1 MINEFVQVEFFE
13 IFRPYVYVVAYL
25 FGIGGKQLY
34 KHVLTF
40 LTNFAYNAYA
50 VIEHYHAVYNGKNG
64 SDTRIRLKKQYKQ
77 TYCREIF
84 AVYSITDS
92 SDYVTFSDGASG
104 FAYNAVGFYTDDYTI
119 SSVGKIAKNITL
131 NGGYIQGFLQGAYRL
146 DVAFY
151 PHGDNV
157 SASDL
162 AFMDGRITFAVSYGD
177 KTVTPSVTYSASGES
192 SVKTVASAGIDRD
205 NFANLGIN
213 QTDDILL
220 TITVKL
226 DYASGG
232 ETYAKLYNYLLGGG
246 AFVMDATVRLSEG
259 GEA

>member
-1 MINEFVQVEFFE
+1 MKISLRKKLNKFFDK
-13 IFRPYVYVVAYL
+13 ICTLRNSALCAALAIAAVICVGFSTWVIRTPGITTVAY
-25 FGIGGKQLY
+25 
-34 KHVLTF
+34 
-40 LTNFAYNAYA
+40 
-50 VIEHYHAVYNGKNG
+50 G
-64 SDTRIRLKKQYKQ
+64 S
-77 TYCREIF
+77 EF
-84 AVYSITDS
+84 AVYSVTDS

-131 NGGYIQGFLQGAYRL
+131 KGGYIQGFLQGAYRL

-162 AFMDGRITFAVSYGD
+162 AFMDGRITFAISYGD

-205 NFANLGIN
+205 NFTNLGIN

-259 GEA
+259 GET

>member
-1 MINEFVQVEFFE
+1 M
-13 IFRPYVYVVAYL
+13 AY
-25 FGIGGKQLY
+25 
-34 KHVLTF
+34 
-40 LTNFAYNAYA
+40 
-50 VIEHYHAVYNGKNG
+50 G
-64 SDTRIRLKKQYKQ
+64 S
-77 TYCREIF
+77 EF
-84 AVYSITDS
+84 AVYSVTDS

-205 NFANLGIN
+205 NFTNLGIN
-213 QTDDILL
+213 QTDNILL

-226 DYASGG
+226 DYASDG